1 MIIISTTQML
11 FLPYRLSDLD
21 QSMLLDS
28 DMKKYFQFTK
38 AYLMSQH
45 VTHKNEYLNSIKT
58 CQSQY
63 IGCKIAN
70 TYQLH

>member
-1 MIIISTTQML
+1 MMIFSTTQMF

-38 AYLMSQH
+38 AY
-45 VTHKNEYLNSIKT
+45 T
-58 CQSQY
+58 CDL
-63 IGCKIAN
+63 ILVG
-70 TYQLH
+70 T